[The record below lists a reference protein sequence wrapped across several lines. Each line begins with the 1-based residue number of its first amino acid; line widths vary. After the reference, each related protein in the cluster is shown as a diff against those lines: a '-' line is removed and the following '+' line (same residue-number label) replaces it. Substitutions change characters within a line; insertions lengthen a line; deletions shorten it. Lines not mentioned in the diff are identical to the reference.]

1 MARNVGAR
9 GVTTDWILFADSDC
23 YVDAAG
29 FERAWTV
36 LGARSELD
44 GLMGVG
50 DARGPEDSLVGTYRN
65 FRIHHDTLGME
76 NPPAHLNSSYFLEYD
91 SAFRFFHDKP
101 MSLVQ
106 FACEA
111 CRRAAASSL
120 NAAGKAR
127 RAAESISWA
136 PPLGARLLAMNAAL
150 LSIPASLF
158 AGWPAAA
165 TVLLVLAFAVLAG
178 PPTRMVSTGCRSFG
192 PRFAAAVVLLHWVE
206 LLAATVGVARALPG
220 LMRRGKGLPA

>member
-1 MARNVGAR
+1 
-9 GVTTDWILFADSDC
+9 
-23 YVDAAG
+23 
-29 FERAWTV
+29 
-36 LGARSELD
+36 
-44 GLMGVG
+44 
-50 DARGPEDSLVGTYRN
+50 
-65 FRIHHDTLGME
+65 
-76 NPPAHLNSSYFLEYD
+76 
-91 SAFRFFHDKP
+91 
-101 MSLVQ
+101 
-106 FACEA
+106 
-111 CRRAAASSL
+111 
-120 NAAGKAR
+120 
-127 RAAESISWA
+127 
-136 PPLGARLLAMNAAL
+136 MNAAL